1 MFNSQSNQLLIVNFF
16 ALVLALAVQSFADEF
31 EVRVVDAQTKKPV
44 SVRMMIR
51 NGRGVVIKQRGIP
64 FYEGYFCFFGKHV
77 FKLPKG
83 PYSYVIEKG
92 PEYRTLSGRFEI
104 TKDATDGVTVEIPRF
119 TNMSEKGWWSGD
131 LNIKRPIRDIPVVM
145 DANDLN
151 FANQISFDNRG
162 EYLDGG
168 IPKVALKK
176 VNERIVF
183 QQVGGID
190 SRGGGALVFMGQ
202 TKPFLLPGEKSIIPL
217 DISLSKKQSGL
228 NYISNAAAWDLPILL
243 ARHFEAKKKNDPANR
258 IDAIGIAGD
267 AINYRGFEKRAVGLR
282 PPDKSLDGVNIA
294 GQWQT
299 QIYYHL
305 LNCGFRIPPGA
316 GSGSGIVKN
325 PVGYNRVY
333 VHCGPNFS
341 YESWLKNFKLGR
353 VMVTNGPVMNVK
365 FNGVL
370 PGETFQVLKGESLE
384 VETVLTLSL
393 KEKANYL
400 EIIRNGMVAKK
411 VSLDEYAKAKG
422 KLPKVTFT
430 ESGWMLV
437 RVITNNKDTHRFV
450 SSGPIYVEV
459 GDKPLLKKAS
469 AQFFFDWIL
478 ERAKAIQKSNAPE
491 KAAIIE
497 QIRPAYEF
505 WKMLSE

>member
-1 MFNSQSNQLLIVNFF
+1 MFNFQSNHFIIINFF
-16 ALVLALAVQSFADEF
+16 TLVLAFAVQSFADEF

-51 NGRGVVIKQRGIP
+51 NSRGVVIKQRGIP

-77 FKLPKG
+77 FKVPKG
-83 PYSYVIEKG
+83 PYTYIIEKG
-92 PEYRTLSGRFEI
+92 PEYRTLSGKFEI
-104 TKDATDGVTVEIPRF
+104 TKDATDGVTIEIPRF

-131 LNIKRPIRDIPVVM
+131 LNIKRRELDISVLM

-151 FANQISFDNRG
+151 FANQISFDNKG
-162 EYLDGG
+162 ESFDDGK
-168 IPKVALKK
+168 PDVTLKK
-176 VNERIVF
+176 VNERIIF
-183 QQVGGID
+183 HQVGGMD
-190 SRGGGALVFMGQ
+190 SRTGGALVFVGQ
-202 TKPFLLPGEKSIIPL
+202 PNPFSLPPKQSIAPL
-217 DISLSKKQSGL
+217 DVGLSKKQSSL
-228 NYISNAAAWDLPILL
+228 NYVSNAAAWDLPILL
-243 ARHFEAKKKNDPANR
+243 ARHFEDKKKNDAANL

-267 AINYRGFEKRAVGLR
+267 AINYRGFEKRPIGLR
-282 PPDKSLDGVNIA
+282 PADRSLDGANIA
-294 GQWQT
+294 GRWQT

-353 VMVTNGPVMNVK
+353 VIVTNGPVMNVK

-370 PGETFQVLKGESLE
+370 PGEIFQVTKGGSLE
-384 VETVLTLSL
+384 VETALTLSL
-393 KEKANYL
+393 KEKADYL

-411 VSLDEYAKAKG
+411 VSLDEYAKANG
-422 KLPKVTFT
+422 KLPNVTFT

-437 RVITNNKDTHRFV
+437 RVVTNNKDTYRFV

-469 AQFFFDWIL
+469 AKFFYDWIL
-478 ERAKAIQKSNAPE
+478 ERAKAIQKSNSPE

-505 WKMLSE
+505 WKALSE